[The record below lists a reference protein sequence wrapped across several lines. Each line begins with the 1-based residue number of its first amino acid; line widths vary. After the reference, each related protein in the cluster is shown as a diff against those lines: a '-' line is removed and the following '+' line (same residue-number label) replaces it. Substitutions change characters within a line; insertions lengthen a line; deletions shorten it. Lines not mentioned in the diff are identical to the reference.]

1 MMTSSVRAEPLCS
14 WLKKESTHSESMFH
28 LWSNQSMSTLKKT
41 LAGLGVSLPL
51 FPQRQYDQAG
61 HLTAGQKV
69 VLLSETFGA
78 LLNVSVA
85 WSSNISSSSQP
96 RIDRLN
102 SDLHRQKTEL
112 HQCVNLLSSSS
123 SSSSSVTKLTK
134 RIKVH
139 LKALKKSLH
148 QQDLLRSSLLAH
160 LVRLDLLASSISP

>member
-1 MMTSSVRAEPLCS
+1 
-14 WLKKESTHSESMFH
+14 
-28 LWSNQSMSTLKKT
+28 MSTRKT
-41 LAGLGVSLPL
+41 L
-51 FPQRQYDQAG
+51 YDQAG
-61 HLTAGQKV
+61 HLT
-69 VLLSETFGA
+69 TFGA

-112 HQCVNLLSSSS
+112 QQCVNLLSSS